1 MQMLIRRWF
10 HKIFEKMKHQRI
22 PIKKFLPG
30 IAWFFIVAILTLM
43 PGKDVPEV
51 GWMDNIPNFDKFVHA
66 CLFGGLTFLFCLP
79 YLKSSFS
86 KKQKINHFIR
96 IALASSMWG
105 ITVEFLQKYFI
116 PGRDFELLDWAAD
129 SVGALIALWLSFRIL
144 KYLEKKDMFEKKV
157 EVQ

>member
-10 HKIFEKMKHQRI
+10 HKIFEKMKRQRI

-66 CLFGGLTFLFCLP
+66 CLFGALTFLFCLP
-79 YLKSSFS
+79 YFKSSFS

-96 IALASSMWG
+96 IALATSIWG

-157 EVQ
+157 ELQ